1 MSEEDW
7 NVSEWEC
14 FEKEVASVNNEALKQ
29 KMTLEEDAIN
39 MVNDMFDKPNPKPV
53 SNNDVKLVAKTKL
66 KPSRPDTGRSRPSSG
81 RQLKHLNKQT
91 QKQKIKPIFTDEDE
105 DAELDYCCD
114 ITDRILSRCN

>member
-14 FEKEVASVNNEALKQ
+14 CEKEVACINNEALKH
-29 KMTLEEDAIN
+29 KITLEEDAID
-39 MVNDMFDKPNPKPV
+39 MVNDMFDKPKPKPV
-53 SNNDVKLVAKTKL
+53 SNNEVKLVAKPKL

-91 QKQKIKPIFTDEDE
+91 QKQKIKPIFADEDE